1 MRDEYVGVVLNYRLG
16 RKSQRPK
23 QYLIKVLGVEV
34 LESKKLFGWKVG
46 WPLDDP
52 KIFGRITGH
61 HGRRGT
67 LKAKFEKGLPGQ
79 ALGSRVLLTRQAS
92 ARDIDA

>member
-16 RKSQRPK
+16 GKSQRPR
-23 QYLIKVLGVEV
+23 QCLIKVLGVEAW
-34 LESKKLFGWKVG
+34 ESKMLFGWKVG

-52 KIFGRITGH
+52 KIFGRITGR

-67 LKAKFEKGLPGQ
+67 LKAKFERGLPGQ
-79 ALGSRVLLTRQAS
+79 ALGSRVRLR
-92 ARDIDA
+92 ARI